1 MTSCCSMLV
10 TWSRRM
16 PASSKPRCSVARDAA
31 FSTLVTAELLR
42 AFGARSNTRTLRQA
56 GVLSNMP
63 LVLIVL
69 ASFALQWAIHHF
81 PALQVFFGA
90 LSIALRQWVAWL
102 ILGSVP
108 LLVLE
113 VWKVVCRKRHNCMR

>member
-1 MTSCCSMLV
+1 MPPTRQQCGCTKLV
-10 TWSRRM
+10 T
-16 PASSKPRCSVARDAA
+16 
-31 FSTLVTAELLR
+31 TELLR
-42 AFGARSNTRTLRQA
+42 AFGARSNTRTLRQV

-81 PALQVFFGA
+81 PVLQVLFGT
-90 LSIALRQWVAWL
+90 SPIALRQWVAWL
-102 ILGSVP
+102 ALGSVP

-113 VWKVVCRKRHNCMR
+113 VWKVVRRKRHNCMR